1 MNQQH
6 YSVLLN
12 ETIESLDIK
21 PDGVYVDLTLGL
33 GGHSAEILKKLNQQG
48 LLIGFDKDEYAIEK
62 SRQRL
67 SQIADNFIL
76 IRSDFRNIRSQLM
89 KLKIDKVDGI
99 IADLGVSSPQL
110 DISERG
116 FSYNKDARLDMRMNQ
131 DQEIDAYYIVNN
143 YDEVALAQILIK
155 HADVKLAKQVAKA
168 IIKSRPIT
176 TTLELVDVIKS
187 AYPAA
192 ILRQKNPAKA
202 VFQAIRI
209 EVNDEFNAIQTMLN
223 DSLDLL
229 KPNGHLAI
237 ITFHSLED
245 KIVKNF
251 FGNLIKDKLPS
262 KMPVNEIKNYI
273 ARQIKPS
280 QAELLENKRSRSAK
294 LRVLTKIS

>member
-143 YDEVALAQILIK
+143 YDEVALTQILIK

-262 KMPVNEIKNYI
+262 KMPVNEIKNYN

>member
-143 YDEVALAQILIK
+143 YDEVALTQILIK

-229 KPNGHLAI
+229 KPNSHLAI

-262 KMPVNEIKNYI
+262 KMPVNEIKNYN
-273 ARQIKPS
+273 ARQIS
-280 QAELLENKRSRSAK
+280 GGR
-294 LRVLTKIS
+294 

>member
-1 MNQQH
+1 
-6 YSVLLN
+6 
-12 ETIESLDIK
+12 
-21 PDGVYVDLTLGL
+21 
-33 GGHSAEILKKLNQQG
+33 
-48 LLIGFDKDEYAIEK
+48 
-62 SRQRL
+62 
-67 SQIADNFIL
+67 
-76 IRSDFRNIRSQLM
+76 
-89 KLKIDKVDGI
+89 GI

-143 YDEVALAQILIK
+143 YDEVALTQILIK

-209 EVNDEFNAIQTMLN
+209 EVNDEFNAIHTMLN

-262 KMPVNEIKNYI
+262 KMPVNEIKNYN

>member
-62 SRQRL
+62 SRRRL

-99 IADLGVSSPQL
+99 IADLAVSSPQL

-143 YDEVALAQILIK
+143 YDEVALTQILIK

-209 EVNDEFNAIQTMLN
+209 EVNDEFNAIHTMLN

-262 KMPVNEIKNYI
+262 KMPVNEIKNYN

>member
-62 SRQRL
+62 SRRRL

-143 YDEVALAQILIK
+143 YDEVALTQILIK

-209 EVNDEFNAIQTMLN
+209 EVNDEFNAIHTMLN

-262 KMPVNEIKNYI
+262 KMPVNEIKNYN

>member
-62 SRQRL
+62 SRRRL

-143 YDEVALAQILIK
+143 YDEVA
-155 HADVKLAKQVAKA
+155 
-168 IIKSRPIT
+168 
-176 TTLELVDVIKS
+176 
-187 AYPAA
+187 
-192 ILRQKNPAKA
+192 
-202 VFQAIRI
+202 
-209 EVNDEFNAIQTMLN
+209 
-223 DSLDLL
+223 
-229 KPNGHLAI
+229 
-237 ITFHSLED
+237 
-245 KIVKNF
+245 
-251 FGNLIKDKLPS
+251 
-262 KMPVNEIKNYI
+262 
-273 ARQIKPS
+273 
-280 QAELLENKRSRSAK
+280 
-294 LRVLTKIS
+294 

>member
-1 MNQQH
+1 
-6 YSVLLN
+6 
-12 ETIESLDIK
+12 
-21 PDGVYVDLTLGL
+21 
-33 GGHSAEILKKLNQQG
+33 
-48 LLIGFDKDEYAIEK
+48 
-62 SRQRL
+62 
-67 SQIADNFIL
+67 
-76 IRSDFRNIRSQLM
+76 
-89 KLKIDKVDGI
+89 
-99 IADLGVSSPQL
+99 
-110 DISERG
+110 
-116 FSYNKDARLDMRMNQ
+116 RLDMRMNQ

-143 YDEVALAQILIK
+143 YDEVALTQILIK

-209 EVNDEFNAIQTMLN
+209 EVNDEFNAIHTMLN

-262 KMPVNEIKNYI
+262 KMPVNEIKNYN